1 MLHILNVEESR
12 ELREF
17 LRDAGYNTDSLIQCF
32 GRIENP
38 KVHLLKLSLVGRSLE
53 PSPLHML
60 FQWFWVGAT
69 VDAAAARAVVPQGIL
84 ELLLKSGMLIV
95 DDGGFTST
103 VRISP
108 FNDLLI
114 LSDHVMARTGAL
126 PVETVLWP
134 NPTSMLCFQLCLQSP
149 VGRTLDLG
157 SGNGI
162 IALAAAGHTGAVIAT
177 DLNPRARQ
185 FCEFNAALN
194 GIPNLEFREGNA
206 FEPVRGERFDLI
218 VANPPFFVTPTVRRV
233 YSDNGMELDGFC
245 RMLIRQ
251 APEYLE
257 ENGYCQM
264 MIEWVQ
270 VKGQPW
276 RERITEWIAGLGC
289 DVWVLMSYM
298 QSSLDYTLVRVQ
310 EDREELSDPAA
321 QTALVDTWIEYF
333 NQHGVEAIHGG
344 IIMLRRRQ
352 GKNWTRMEDLP
363 SLPSRPFG
371 EFMRGIFETHN
382 TLERLSDEKLLE
394 TRPALPPSAR
404 LEKQFL
410 ISDDGWRLSGLD
422 LQLSEGLP
430 YSLALQPQVADF
442 VGACTGKHT
451 LAELADQLA
460 AVLKVDSAVVRRECC
475 TIVRRLA
482 DRGMMHIAG

>member
-1 MLHILNVEESR
+1 MLQTLNVEESR
-12 ELREF
+12 ELRDF
-17 LRDAGYNTDSLIQCF
+17 LRESGYNTDSLIHCF

-38 KVHLLKLSLVGRSLE
+38 KVHLLKLWLVGRSLA
-53 PSPLHML
+53 PSALHTL
-60 FQWFWVGAT
+60 FQWFWIGAAVET
-69 VDAAAARAVVPQGIL
+69 AAARAMIPERSL
-84 ELLLKSGMLIV
+84 ELLLKSGMV
-95 DDGGFTST
+95 VAENSGFVST

-108 FNDLLI
+108 FNEFLI
-114 LSDHVMARTGAL
+114 LSDHVIARTGAL

-134 NPTSMLCFQLCLQSP
+134 NPTSLLCFQLSLSSS

-162 IALAAAGHTGAVIAT
+162 IALTAAGHSGTVIAT
-177 DLNPRARQ
+177 DLNSRARQ

-194 GIPNLEFREGNA
+194 GIRNLEFREGNA

-251 APEYLE
+251 APEYLA

-276 RERITEWIAGLGC
+276 RERIGEWISGLGC

-321 QTALVDTWIEYF
+321 QAALVDTWLEYF
-333 NQHGVEAIHGG
+333 DRHGVEAIYGG

-352 GKNWTRMEDLP
+352 GQNWTRMEELP

-371 EFMRGIFETHN
+371 EFMRGIFETRT
-382 TLERLSDEKLLE
+382 TLGSLPDEELLE
-394 TRPALPPSAR
+394 TRPALPPFAR
-404 LEKQFL
+404 LEKQFV
-410 ISDDGWRLSGLD
+410 ISDDGWRLSALD
-422 LQLSEGLP
+422 LQLGEGLP

-451 LAELADQLA
+451 LAELADELA
-460 AVLKVDSAVVRRECC
+460 AVMKVDPAVVRRECC

-482 DRGMMHIAG
+482 DRGMMHVAG

>member
-194 GIPNLEFREGNA
+194 GIGNLEFREGNA

-276 RERITEWIAGLGC
+276 RERIAEWIAGLGC